1 LTSLNTFPDRRF
13 GRRWSFGWAIAGLAL
28 LCFAVPASALDPKRM
43 VSQYMR
49 DSWGPE
55 RAFPGGSISAIAQT
69 TDGYLWIGTDR
80 GLIRFDGLTFRQFE
94 HGDHGRFTIGPVRT
108 LLTDAQGDLWI
119 LLQNTKVFRNHEET
133 FELARGE
140 AENGITAIGRE
151 AKGGVL
157 LSSIA
162 MGTLTYNGNRFL
174 TVPSAALSGG
184 SANSEGLD
192 DRSSRFSLTPGI
204 MPDRLPAPTSAVISI
219 AGTNDGKI
227 WLGTRDRGLFYLQGG
242 HVSAAA
248 KVSPE
253 MKVNCLLPL
262 GNSDLWIGTG
272 KGVLRWN
279 GTGLSRVGVPP
290 SLQHADVLSMIR
302 DRDTNIWVGT
312 TRGLLRFNAD
322 GISSFTGN
330 TASAGGAVTALFEDR
345 EGNIWIGGAQGLE
358 QLRDSAFATYSVPG
372 LKSQS
377 MGPVYVDH
385 DDRIWFAPS
394 EGGLRWLREGYA
406 EPFKASASGGDI
418 VYSITGRGS
427 DLWIGRQRGGLTHL
441 RYVNNA
447 FTTETY
453 TRADGL
459 AQNSVYA
466 VYQDRSGAVWSGTLS
481 GGVSELRNGHF
492 TNYTTATGLASNTV
506 SSIAEGADG
515 TMWFGTPNGLNAM
528 SANGWRTYTVRDGLP
543 SRDVNCLLRDST
555 GVLWTGTAEGLAFLA
570 SGHVHAARG
579 VPDSLRE
586 PIFGLAEDRNGWLW
600 IATANHVLQVKR
612 SSLMSGTLNEA
623 DLREFGLAD
632 GLRGNEG
639 VKRYQSVVSDSQ
651 GHIWFSTNRGLSVV
665 NPARE
670 PVNPVPALVHI
681 EAVLVDGSPFDLRG
695 AIRVPAAKQRTTFR
709 YLGLSLG
716 NSDRVRYR
724 HRLDDFDQEWSEPV
738 TSREATYANLG
749 AGTYRFRVM
758 ACNSDGLWNGSETA
772 VRIEVDPALWQT
784 WWFRLSCVLCAGL
797 AALVAYRVRMHQL
810 TRLLNVRFEERLA
823 ERTRIARDFHD
834 TLLQSFHGL
843 LLRFQAAH
851 NLLPGRAVDA
861 KEVLEAAIDN
871 AAQAITEA
879 RDAVQDLRSST
890 IVTNDLAKAIEVLGG
905 ELRAHQRAADG
916 DSADSSVQ
924 VEGTPLDLNP
934 ILRDE
939 IYRIAGEALRN
950 SFRHARARRIEVEI
964 RYAERHFSV
973 RVRDDGIGIDASVLS
988 QEGRPGHFGLRG
1000 MRERSKSIGGQLEV
1014 WSEHGAG
1021 TEVELT
1027 IPASVAY
1034 GRHARRRFRL
1044 FRSKMGT
1051 IS

>member
-1 LTSLNTFPDRRF
+1 
-13 GRRWSFGWAIAGLAL
+13 
-28 LCFAVPASALDPKRM
+28 
-43 VSQYMR
+43 
-49 DSWGPE
+49 
-55 RAFPGGSISAIAQT
+55 
-69 TDGYLWIGTDR
+69 
-80 GLIRFDGLTFRQFE
+80 
-94 HGDHGRFTIGPVRT
+94 
-108 LLTDAQGDLWI
+108 
-119 LLQNTKVFRNHEET
+119 
-133 FELARGE
+133 
-140 AENGITAIGRE
+140 
-151 AKGGVL
+151 
-157 LSSIA
+157 
-162 MGTLTYNGNRFL
+162 
-174 TVPSAALSGG
+174 
-184 SANSEGLD
+184 
-192 DRSSRFSLTPGI
+192 
-204 MPDRLPAPTSAVISI
+204 VISI

-227 WLGTRDRGLFYLQGG
+227 WLGTRDRGLFYLQKGL
-242 HVSAAA
+242 VSAAA
-248 KVSPE
+248 KISPE

-262 GNSDLWIGTG
+262 ESSELWIGTG

-279 GTGLSRVGVPP
+279 GTELSRVGVPSP
-290 SLQHADVLSMIR
+290 LQHANVLSMMR
-302 DRDTNIWVGT
+302 DRDANIWVGT
-312 TRGLLRFNAD
+312 TRGLLRFNAN

-330 TASAGGAVTALFEDR
+330 TPSAGGAVTALFEDR
-345 EGNIWIGGAQGLE
+345 EGNIWLGGAQGLE

-385 DDRIWFAPS
+385 DDRIWFAPG
-394 EGGLRWLREGYA
+394 EGGLGWLREGYA
-406 EPFKASASGGDI
+406 EPFRAAAPGGDT

-427 DLWIGRQRGGLTHL
+427 DLWVGRQRGGLTHL
-441 RYVNNA
+441 KYVNNA

-453 TRADGL
+453 TQVDGL

-466 VYQDRSGAVWSGTLS
+466 VYQDHSGAVWSGTLS

-492 TNYTTATGLASNTV
+492 TNYTTANGLASNTV

-515 TMWFGTPNGLNAM
+515 TMWFGTPNGLSAM
-528 SANGWRTYTVRDGLP
+528 SDNGWRAYTVRDGLP
-543 SRDVNCLLRDST
+543 SRNVNCLLRDST

-586 PIFGLAEDRNGWLW
+586 PISGIADDRNGWLW

-612 SSLMSGTLNEA
+612 SSLMSGSLNEA

-632 GLRGNEG
+632 GLRGTEG
-639 VKRYQSVVSDSQ
+639 VKRHQSVVADSQ

-665 NPARE
+665 NPARGL
-670 PVNPVPALVHI
+670 VNPVPALVHI

-758 ACNSDGLWNGSETA
+758 ASNSDGLWNGSEAA
-772 VRIEVDPALWQT
+772 VRVEVDPALWQT

-797 AALVAYRVRMHQL
+797 AALVAYRVRMHRL

-851 NLLPGRAVDA
+851 NLLPARAADA
-861 KEVLEAAIDN
+861 RQVLETALND

-890 IVTNDLAKAIEVLGG
+890 ILTNDLARSIEVLGE
-905 ELRAHQRAADG
+905 ELQAHGGAANG
-916 DSADSSVQ
+916 DATDFSVQ
-924 VEGTPLDLNP
+924 VEGTQLDLNP

-939 IYRIAGEALRN
+939 IYRIVGEALRN
-950 SFRHARARRIEVEI
+950 AFHHARARRVEVEI
-964 RYAERHFSV
+964 QYDARQLRI
-973 RVRDDGIGIDASVLS
+973 RVRDDGIGIDASVLN
-988 QEGRPGHFGLRG
+988 QDGRPGHFGLRG
-1000 MRERSKSIGGQLEV
+1000 MRERSRGIGGQLEV

-1021 TEVELT
+1021 TEMELT
-1027 IPASVAY
+1027 IPATLAY
-1034 GRHARRRFRL
+1034 GDRAGRMRL
-1044 FRSKMGT
+1044 FKSKVKAH
-1051 IS
+1051 S